1 MVQAAPLLLVVKKCL
16 FNIIKQNTMNF
27 QKRFVELKDEAT
39 EYIKSVLLKRGTN
52 YELIDPASYEEDGSF
67 DESVY
72 DLPRHTDYGK
82 YNSYEDYSVVVVNMD
97 VGGELVFEC
106 IQIYYEDYSR
116 DLTVSVHALETLVV
130 CQIADLIYQLE
141 NGN

>member
-1 MVQAAPLLLVVKKCL
+1 
-16 FNIIKQNTMNF
+16 MNF

-52 YELIDPASYEEDGSF
+52 YELIDPASYEKGGSF
-67 DESVY
+67 DELVY

-82 YNSYEDYSVVVVNMD
+82 YNSYGDYSVVVVNMD

-106 IQIYYEDYSR
+106 VQIYYEDYSR
-116 DLTVSVHALETLVV
+116 DLTVSVHQLETLVV